1 MDSSKQYI
9 IMCKEAKEIQEI
21 YQNILKK
28 EDNEIDNILEGWY
41 VYDGKNVILL
51 HNNEFFISDLK
62 DELKKYIWLPRQDQ
76 LQDLTEW
83 IVEEFCKWYKS
94 PYKYEINRIHG
105 GFKEIYP
112 NQIFFSMEQLTFAY
126 VMYKK
131 YNKIWNNIKRKWI
144 KKENQNFKGGKN
156 D

>member
-1 MDSSKQYI
+1 MGFSKQYI
-9 IMCKEAKEIQEI
+9 KMCKEAKEIQEI

-28 EDNEIDNILEGWY
+28 EDNEVDNILEGWY

-76 LQDLTEW
+76 LQAIITTN
-83 IVEEFCKWYKS
+83 
-94 PYKYEINRIHG
+94 KYFRFSLIELFYHFANKNISK
-105 GFKEIYP
+105 FT
-112 NQIFFSMEQLTFAY
+112 SMEQLWLAY
-126 VMYKK
+126 VMYIK
-131 YNKIWNNIKRKWI
+131 YKKIWNNEKEKWV
-144 KKENQNFKGGKN
+144 KEK